1 MSKKL
6 PQIALLIL
14 VLLIPG
20 IGYSQ
25 GKGKTKTSKPSV
37 DFSYLMGK
45 FSTQPDYMADMEVNA
60 MNHIIHQT
68 FAKKSG
74 KIRNEFAPF
83 EDSVTPVSKLARMY
97 KVIVIASPDQPIIVL
112 DPQAKTFTELQ
123 DAPMLQGFD
132 INKYL
137 QTFNKFANQ
146 VIVQNAGQAQT
157 NGYQATKYEMRFKR
171 EPHGIN
177 FFFATDYQ
185 DLLVKVETSNP
196 REKFSFSLTNVS
208 LEVPDKLFEVPAEYQ
223 KIDQAELKERFQA
236 LMAK

>member
-6 PQIALLIL
+6 HYIVLLIL
-14 VLLIPG
+14 VLLIPET
-20 IGYSQ
+20 GYSQ
-25 GKGKTKTSKPSV
+25 GKGKARTSKPSV
-37 DFSYLMGK
+37 DFSYLVGK
-45 FSTQPDYMADMEVNA
+45 FSTQPDYVADMEVNA

-83 EDSVTPVSKLARMY
+83 EDSVTPVSNRARMY

-123 DAPMLQGFD
+123 DAPMLQAFD
-132 INKYL
+132 ISKYL
-137 QTFNKFANQ
+137 QTLNKFARQ

-157 NGYQATKYEMRFKR
+157 NGYQTTKYEMRFKR
-171 EPHGIN
+171 DPHGIN
-177 FFFATDYQ
+177 FFFASDYQ
-185 DLLVKVETSNP
+185 DLLIKVETSNP

-208 LEVPDKLFEVPAEYQ
+208 LEVPDTLFEVPKGYQ
-223 KIDQAELKERFQA
+223 EIDQAELKERFQA